1 MNLRLRA
8 DAEYIVREAINANIP
23 DKAVTSALSQ
33 MQFPGRVL
41 LLSVGKAAFP
51 MARAAL
57 ETLGGLS
64 DRGIVISKYGHIPHP
79 LPPFECFEAG
89 HPVPDEN
96 TVRATRAALEMTR
109 DLSPSDTVLVLLSG
123 GGSSLFEDPLIP
135 LEDLKRLTDGLLA
148 SGCGIE
154 EINAVRKRLSRV
166 KGGRFALWCNPAH
179 VECLVL
185 SDVIGNRLD
194 MIASGPCAADS
205 SSCEDALRVI
215 DGYSIPVSEDIL
227 RLLAN
232 ETPKSVPNAR
242 CSIIGDVN
250 SLIDAAARAC
260 AEKGYSPVI
269 LSRELRCEA
278 KDAGKLLAES
288 ALSAPEGKTAFIAGG
303 ETVVRLSDP
312 HGRGGRSQEAALS
325 AAGFLSGRP
334 GAAVFAFGS
343 DGTDGPTDAAGGY
356 ADGDTL
362 KDLKQAGADYAF
374 ALGSHDA
381 YNALKAVGNLIVTGP
396 TGTNV
401 NDLYVALKG

>member
-1 MNLRLRA
+1 MNARLRA

-23 DKAVTSALSQ
+23 DKKTADALSE
-33 MQFPGRVL
+33 MEFPGRVL
-41 LLSVGKAAFP
+41 VLSVGKAAFP
-51 MARAAL
+51 MARAASEML
-57 ETLGGLS
+57 KDRLS
-64 DRGIVISKYGHIPHP
+64 RGIVISKYGHIPHP
-79 LPPFECFEAG
+79 LPRMECFEAG

-96 TVRATRAALEMTR
+96 TLAATRAALEMTK
-109 DLSPSDTVLVLLSG
+109 DLGPSDTVLMLLSG

-135 LEDLKRLTDGLLA
+135 LEELKRLTDRLLA

-154 EINAVRKRLSRV
+154 GINAVRKRLSRV
-166 KGGRFALWCNPAH
+166 KGGRFALWCAPAH

-205 SSCEDALRVI
+205 STCEDALGVI
-215 DGYSIPVSEDIL
+215 DRFSIPVSADIR

-242 CSIIGDVN
+242 CGIIGDVN
-250 SLIDAAARAC
+250 TLIDAAADAC
-260 AEKGYSPVI
+260 FKLGYAPVI
-269 LSRELRCEA
+269 LNRELCCEA

-288 ALSAPEGKTAFIAGG
+288 AMNAPDVKTAFIAGG
-303 ETVVRLSDP
+303 ETVVRLSDT
-312 HGRGGRSQEAALS
+312 HGKGGRNQEAALS
-325 AAGFLSGRP
+325 AAKSLSGRP
-334 GAAVFAFGS
+334 GTAVFAFGS

-362 KDLKQAGADYAF
+362 AELQRAGADCAF
-374 ALGSHDA
+374 ALEFHDA
-381 YNALKAVGNLIVTGP
+381 YNALKAVGNLLFTGP

>member
-57 ETLGGLS
+57 ETLGGLP

-96 TVRATRAALEMTR
+96 TLKATRAALEMTQG
-109 DLSPSDTVLVLLSG
+109 LGPSDTVLMLLSG

-135 LEDLKRLTDGLLA
+135 LGELKRLTDRLLA

-166 KGGRFALWCNPAH
+166 KGGRFALWCAPAQ

-205 SSCEDALRVI
+205 STCEDALGVI
-215 DGYSIPVSEDIL
+215 DAYGIPVSADIR
-227 RLLAN
+227 RLLAT

-242 CSIIGDVN
+242 CRIIGDVN
-250 SLIDAAARAC
+250 TLVDAAREAC
-260 AEKGYSPVI
+260 LKLGYAPVI
-269 LSRELRCEA
+269 LSREMCCEA

-288 ALSAPEGKTAFIAGG
+288 ALNAPKGRTAFIAGG

-312 HGRGGRSQEAALS
+312 HGKGGRNQEAALS
-325 AAGFLSGRP
+325 AAGYLSGSSDT
-334 GAAVFAFGS
+334 AVLAFGS

-362 KDLKQAGADYAF
+362 DELGQAGADYAS
-374 ALGSHDA
+374 ALNTHDA